1 MTTAAPFGQPL
12 YVMLKPAGPMCNL
25 ACHYCY
31 YLEKRELY
39 PTDKHPTMSK
49 ELLEEF
55 TRQYIEAQTMP
66 QVLFTWHG
74 GEALL
79 RSVDFYQHALKL
91 QRRYARGR
99 QIPRNRFSGI
109 QHGKRRHEE
118 HWRHHTEKLS
128 QSDGSPGFGKRMG
141 SSWQK

>member
-55 TRQYIEAQTMP
+55 TR
-66 QVLFTWHG
+66 L
-74 GEALL
+74 
-79 RSVDFYQHALKL
+79 SD
-91 QRRYARGR
+91 
-99 QIPRNRFSGI
+99 RNTSWLI
-109 QHGKRRHEE
+109 DDERHLAD
-118 HWRHHTEKLS
+118 R
-128 QSDGSPGFGKRMG
+128 
-141 SSWQK
+141 